1 MDIITK
7 SWADRYYYYSMGR
20 EVGDPVKD
28 FGLET
33 VEETY
38 RNEFINPLKIML
50 RQDLNSEL
58 PQDVISKTVM
68 LLCNSNC
75 TVWPYMLNYW
85 IREGYFD
92 GKKDT
97 FQQNLKDCVERFTV
111 DHKLLYA
118 TTGYDATDI
127 VVFGDKNNKP
137 VGTYP
142 YRVFTYIGMN
152 STVKGRLLKKLAEKD
167 PTTLT
172 NKQIILLRKAVEFG
186 IMPETVLQTS
196 SVLIP
201 GPYGELTRM
210 NVNIMSNGFPPAE
223 IMQLINSLPS
233 ATIMEWGNDPY
244 IALKHYVEETN
255 LQDKSVL
262 NYLNSIESHFDS
274 RKMPVAPVAPVSLTD
289 EDVKSYLAKQYGI
302 VTDDLSKLNVGISQ
316 HMRTAVEM
324 NPDLL
329 SGTASD
335 LINAASDNANDDFVS
350 GTLDEVILNYCKDE
364 GIDTECS
371 ISQLIQYINED
382 ITIEPKTFE
391 NMAESYIARTG
402 NKFATLAEVAGIM
415 SADEANLNATEQFLI
430 NDSKIT
436 ESLAS
441 GLLDIIKSDKFSET
455 APAGITDLVS
465 YETLIDEIERAGKID
480 NKLANCLKNAKS
492 STLSSEDVAN
502 LHNAERSAEDVAEEE
517 KSIAID
523 YIGRLGLPLPLMTK
537 CINAIRTNAK
547 VVLEP
552 EAAPDIKAEMSKKFA
567 DIGLPVGISKAI
579 LDAMETDGYVAL
591 PTAYTAE
598 STYDESGYKLAESM
612 LRSVRQAIAK
622 DSSIDNRSKYTPIL
636 YSFLRLLMCDPK
648 TEHDDL
654 VEFLNGKKA
663 DASNEAKAII
673 DEALENLK

>member
-58 PQDVISKTVM
+58 PQDFISKTVM

-92 GKKDT
+92 GKKET
-97 FQQNLKDCVERFTV
+97 FQQNLRDCVERFTV

-274 RKMPVAPVAPVSLTD
+274 RKMPVAPVAPVSLSD

-364 GIDTECS
+364 GIDTECT
-371 ISQLIQYINED
+371 ISQLIRYINED

-436 ESLAS
+436 ESLAG
-441 GLLDIIKSDKFSET
+441 GLLDIIKSNKFSET

-552 EAAPDIKAEMSKKFA
+552 EAAPDIKAEMSKKFE

-579 LDAMETDGYVAL
+579 LDAMETNGYVAL

-598 STYDESGYKLAESM
+598 STYDESGYTLAESM